1 MATFPAFNFEVQV
14 IAAFMVFVFGYVA
27 LFSSLMI
34 FLFLAKG
41 LYESAKAV
49 RAYAVRYGST
59 NTSNLLD
66 IEIQADRQ
74 KRFVIPS
81 WKRRL
86 AEATNSSGK
95 D

>member
-1 MATFPAFNFEVQV
+1 MATFPALNFEVQV
-14 IAAFMVFVFGYVA
+14 IAAFVIFVFGYVA

-59 NTSNLLD
+59 NHFQLIRHRNPGSSTEALRYSVLEAETSRGD
-66 IEIQADRQ
+66 E
-74 KRFVIPS
+74 K
-81 WKRRL
+81 
-86 AEATNSSGK
+86 
-95 D
+95 

>member
-14 IAAFMVFVFGYVA
+14 IAAFVIFVFGYVA

-49 RAYAVRYGST
+49 RTYAVRYGST
-59 NTSNLLD
+59 NTSNLFD
-66 IEIQADRQ
+66 IEIQAHRQ

-86 AEATNSSGK
+86 AEATSSSGK

>member
-1 MATFPAFNFEVQV
+1 MATFPASFFELIQA
-14 IAAFMVFVFGYVA
+14 IAAFAIFVFGYVA

-49 RAYAVRYGST
+49 GAYAVRYGST
-59 NTSNLLD
+59 NTSDSFD
-66 IEIQADRQ
+66 IEIQADRP

-81 WKRRL
+81 WKQKL
-86 AEATNSSGK
+86 IEATKN
-95 D
+95 

>member
-1 MATFPAFNFEVQV
+1 MAFPVSNFQLLQV
-14 IAAFMVFVFGYVA
+14 IAAFVIFVFGYVA
-27 LFSSLMI
+27 LFGSLMI
-34 FLFLAKG
+34 FLCLAKG

-49 RAYAVRYGST
+49 RTYAVRYGST
-59 NTSNLLD
+59 DCSNSFD

-86 AEATNSSGK
+86 AEATSSIGK

>member
-1 MATFPAFNFEVQV
+1 M
-14 IAAFMVFVFGYVA
+14 IFVLGYVA

-41 LYESAKAV
+41 LYESAKTV
-49 RAYAVRYGST
+49 RAYAVRFGST
-59 NTSNLLD
+59 NTSNLFD

-81 WKRRL
+81 WKQRL
-86 AEATNSSGK
+86 AEATRSSGK